1 MGRPRKSE
9 VGPVPTSERI
19 LQRALELFAE
29 KGYDGVTIRE
39 ILKPL
44 GLTEAT
50 LYVHFTGKAALL
62 EAIFDRLQHN
72 LISPGFT
79 PLPETFPGAEP
90 FDLTEHLMAGAHRFF
105 SRADRETRLTWR
117 LLMVSQYR
125 FEAARRTLTDS
136 ILDAPVR
143 FFTALL
149 EHLQQQERLKDHVDA
164 HALARVVASIFFER
178 SFRANLLAAWEDTP
192 PDVLE
197 GLRAELEVI
206 TRAAAR

>member
-1 MGRPRKSE
+1 
-9 VGPVPTSERI
+9 VPTSERI

-29 KGYDGVTIRE
+29 KGYDGVTVRE
-39 ILKPL
+39 IVKPL

-50 LYVHFTGKAALL
+50 LYVHFKSKAALL
-62 EAIFDRLQHN
+62 EAIFERLERN
-72 LISPGFT
+72 LIAPGFT
-79 PLPETFPGAEP
+79 ASQDAFPGPEP
-90 FDLTEHLMAGAHRFF
+90 FDLTEHLLAGAQRFF

-125 FEAARRTLTDS
+125 FETARRALTDS

-149 EHLQQQERLKDHVDA
+149 ERLKQEERLKNHVDA

-178 SFRANLLAAWEDTP
+178 SFRANLVAAWEDTP

-197 GLRAELEVI
+197 GLRAELDLITQAI
-206 TRAAAR
+206 TR